1 MMKKEKEQM
10 LAMILNKPEVP
21 RRFSN
26 RLIEQHINCM
36 DPQDE
41 EMRSFLWAYLSALT
55 ASESQVIYTAKI
67 ASLSETNR
75 QKFANDFLQC
85 LTNDATAWKK
95 SASLA
100 TTH

>member
-1 MMKKEKEQM
+1 MKKEKEQM

-21 RRFSN
+21 RKFSH

-41 EMRSFLWAYLSALT
+41 DMRSFLWAYLSAST
-55 ASESQVIYTAKI
+55 ASESQVIYSTKI
-67 ASLSETNR
+67 ASLSENKR
-75 QKFANDFLQC
+75 QKFVNDFLQC

-95 SASLA
+95 SASL
-100 TTH
+100 TITN

>member
-1 MMKKEKEQM
+1 MKKEKEQM
-10 LAMILNKPEVP
+10 LAMILNNPEMP
-21 RRFSN
+21 RQFSH

-41 EMRSFLWAYLSALT
+41 DMRTFLWAYLSALT
-55 ASESQVIYTAKI
+55 ASESQVIYATKI

-85 LTNDATAWKK
+85 LTNDATAWQK
-95 SASLA
+95 SATLA
-100 TTH
+100 ATH

>member
-1 MMKKEKEQM
+1 MKKEKEQM

-21 RRFSN
+21 RKFSH

-41 EMRSFLWAYLSALT
+41 DMRAFLWAYLSAST
-55 ASESQVIYTAKI
+55 ASESQVIYTKKI
-67 ASLSETNR
+67 ASLPENKR

-85 LTNDATAWKK
+85 LTNDATDWQNRQ
-95 SASLA
+95 
-100 TTH
+100 H